1 MKDARKSSWFVAAIA
16 VAAFAFG
23 LLLGGGEPA
32 STTPD
37 AAVHETH
44 VSAVAE
50 NRWTCSMHP
59 QVNLPEPGACPIC
72 GMDLIP
78 VKADGPDAGRSD
90 RRISMSESAMRLAD
104 IETSPVVRT
113 SPQAEIRMVGKVDF
127 DESKLAYI
135 TAYFPG
141 RLDRLYVDYTGV
153 SVKKGDH
160 LVNIYS
166 PELLTAQEELLQA
179 IRTSGALG
187 SSSNK
192 LVRNVS
198 SGTVDAVREKLRLWG
213 LSQTQI
219 EKIEREGIAAD
230 DVTLYSPISGVVIH
244 KNAVEGMYVD
254 TGTTIYTLADL
265 SGLWIKLDAYESDLP
280 LLRYG
285 EDVEFTTQALPGET
299 FHGRISFIDPV
310 LNSSTRTVKLRVNVD
325 NPGARL
331 KPGMFVRAVARP
343 AVAAGGGAAT
353 ARFAGKWISPMH
365 PEIVKDEAG
374 DCDICG
380 MPMVPAEEFAAA
392 VGEDAGVVGGE
403 LPLVIPATAPLVTGK
418 RAVVYVRSP
427 DEEAPVFEGRE
438 IVLGPRVGDSYIVV
452 SGLTEGERVVTNG
465 AFKID
470 SALQILA
477 KPSMMSPDGGGAV
490 PVHEGH
496 GDEASRP

>member
-1 MKDARKSSWFVAAIA
+1 MKNSGKSSWIVLTVA
-16 VAAFAFG
+16 VVAFAVG
-23 LLLGGGEPA
+23 LILGGGEPQTA
-32 STTPD
+32 TSDT
-37 AAVHETH
+37 AARDSHAPAADET
-44 VSAVAE
+44 
-50 NRWTCSMHP
+50 RWTCSMHP
-59 QVNLPEPGACPIC
+59 QVNLAEPGPCPIC

-78 VKADGPDAGRSD
+78 VESEDPESVSGD
-90 RRISMSESAMRLAD
+90 RRITMSESAMRLAD
-104 IETSPVVRT
+104 IQTSAVVRE

-153 SVKKGDH
+153 AVKKGDH

-187 SSSNK
+187 ASSNK

-198 SGTVDAVREKLRLWG
+198 SGTVSAAREKLRLWG
-213 LSQTQI
+213 LGQAQI
-219 EKIEREGIAAD
+219 EKIERDGIAAD

-244 KNAVEGMYVD
+244 KNAVEGMYVE

-265 SGLWIKLDAYESDLP
+265 SKLWIKLDAYESDLP
-280 LLRYG
+280 WLYYG
-285 EDVEFTTQALPGET
+285 EDVEFTTQSLPGET

-325 NPGARL
+325 NPGGRL

-343 AVAAGGGAAT
+343 SVPFGFGPSGKL
-353 ARFAGKWISPMH
+353 AGKWISPMH

-380 MPMVPAEEFAAA
+380 MPMVPAEEFTGRTGLDKISGS
-392 VGEDAGVVGGE
+392 GEP
-403 LPLVIPATAPLVTGK
+403 PLVIPATAPLVTGK

-427 DEEAPVFEGRE
+427 EEHAPVFEGRE
-438 IVLGPRVGDSYIVV
+438 IVLGPRVGDFYIVE
-452 SGLTEGERVVTNG
+452 SGLLEGERVVTNG

-477 KPSMMSPDGGGAV
+477 KPSMMNPDGGAPGAG
-490 PVHEGH
+490 PEGH
-496 GDEASRP
+496 CHEESPR